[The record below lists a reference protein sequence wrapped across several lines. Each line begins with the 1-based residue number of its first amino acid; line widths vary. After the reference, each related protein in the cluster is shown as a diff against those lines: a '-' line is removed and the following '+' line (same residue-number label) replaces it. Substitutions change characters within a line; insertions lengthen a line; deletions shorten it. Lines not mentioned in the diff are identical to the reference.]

1 MFPLTKTGPDRI
13 TPQPH
18 PPAMTARVMRV
29 IRSAR
34 ACVTPYQNDFEA
46 LHETPMTQIPKRR
59 IAVIGSGISGLA
71 AAWRLSQTDNV
82 TLLEAADRLGGHANT
97 AQIELEGQSFGVD
110 TGFIVYNPRNYPNF
124 VSLMDQLGV
133 ETAESDM
140 SFAASI
146 GNGGFEYS
154 SNPSGLF
161 AQRRNLVRPRMWRM
175 IADIL
180 RLNQHARDSRSTDTS
195 LTLDEFL
202 KEKGYSRAFRE
213 DHILPMCAAIWSSP
227 VDQMRGFP
235 AGSFFRFF
243 LNHGLLQ
250 LTDRP
255 QWRTI
260 AGGSQAYVE
269 ALAEAIDGKIR
280 VGTPVQG
287 LQRSDQGVTVS
298 LADGTREVYD
308 DVVLACHSDQALKLV
323 SDADHEERTLLSAI
337 RYRPNTAVLHTDTR
351 LMPRRRSAWASWNY
365 LERRHGDT
373 NEISLT
379 YWMNRLQPLPVK
391 TPVFVTLNPQ
401 TEPDPGTV
409 LRVDSYEH
417 PIFDQAAISAQSA
430 IGQIQGRGGVWY
442 CGAWLGSGFH
452 EDGLQSGLIVADSL
466 GATPRPWS
474 HSDMNARIAWPGHT
488 TPATSDALP
497 IAAE

>member
-1 MFPLTKTGPDRI
+1 
-13 TPQPH
+13 
-18 PPAMTARVMRV
+18 
-29 IRSAR
+29 
-34 ACVTPYQNDFEA
+34 
-46 LHETPMTQIPKRR
+46 MTQSPKRR
-59 IAVIGSGISGLA
+59 VAVIGSGISGLA
-71 AAWRLSQTDNV
+71 AAWRLSGTHEV
-82 TLLEAADRLGGHANT
+82 TVFEAADRLGGHANT
-97 AQIELEGQSFGVD
+97 ATVELEGRSFGVD

-124 VSLMDQLGV
+124 VSLMDKLDV

-180 RLNQHARDSRSTDTS
+180 RLNQHARDSQSTETS

-202 KEKGYSRAFRE
+202 KEKGYSRTFRE

-235 AGSFFRFF
+235 ADSFFRFF

-260 AGGSQAYVE
+260 AGGSQAYVK
-269 ALAEAIDGKIR
+269 ALAKAIDGSIR
-280 VGTPVQG
+280 VGEPVQG
-287 LQRSDQGVTVS
+287 LQRSEQGVTVS
-298 LADGTREVYD
+298 LSDGTLESFD

-323 SDADHEERTLLSAI
+323 SDADPEERTLLSAI

-365 LERRHGDT
+365 LERRRGDT
-373 NEISLT
+373 HEISLT
-379 YWMNRLQPLPVK
+379 YWMNRLQPLPVE
-391 TPVFVTLNPQ
+391 TPVLVTLNPQ
-401 TEPDPGTV
+401 TEPDPDTV
-409 LRVDSYEH
+409 LRVDSYDH
-417 PIFDQAAISAQSA
+417 PVFDQAAISAQSA
-430 IGQIQGRGGVWY
+430 IGQIQGRGGIWY

-452 EDGLQSGLIVADSL
+452 EDGLQSGLIVADAL
-466 GATPRPWS
+466 GATARPWS
-474 HSDMNARIAWPGHT
+474 RPNMNARIAWPGSASA
-488 TPATSDALP
+488 ATSDALP

>member
-1 MFPLTKTGPDRI
+1 
-13 TPQPH
+13 
-18 PPAMTARVMRV
+18 MTH
-29 IRSAR
+29 
-34 ACVTPYQNDFEA
+34 F
-46 LHETPMTQIPKRR
+46 PKRR

-71 AAWRLSQTDNV
+71 AAWRLSATHDV
-82 TLLEAADRLGGHANT
+82 TLFEASDRLGGHANT

-110 TGFIVYNPRNYPNF
+110 TGFIVFNPRNYPNF
-124 VSLMDQLGV
+124 VGLMDKLEV

-154 SNPSGLF
+154 SNPGGLF

-180 RLNQHARDSRSTDTS
+180 RLNQHARDRQSTNTD

-202 KEKGYSRAFRE
+202 REKGYSRAFRE

-235 AGSFFRFF
+235 AGIFFRFF

-260 AGGSQAYVE
+260 SGGSQTYVK
-269 ALAEAIDGKIR
+269 ALTEAIGGKIR
-280 VGTPVQG
+280 VATPIQR
-287 LQRSDQGVTVS
+287 LQRSEMGVMLS
-298 LADGTREVYD
+298 LTDGSQEIFD
-308 DVVLACHSDQALKLV
+308 DVVLACHSDQALNLLA
-323 SDADHEERTLLSAI
+323 DADPDEKSLLSAV
-337 RYRPNTAVLHTDTR
+337 RYRANTAVLHTDTR

-379 YWMNRLQPLPVK
+379 YWMNRLQPLPVD
-391 TPVFVTLNPQ
+391 TPVLVTLNPQ
-401 TEPDPGTV
+401 TEPDPNKV
-409 LRVDSYEH
+409 LRIDSYDH
-417 PIFDQAAISAQSA
+417 PIFDQAAINAQSA
-430 IGQIQGRGGVWY
+430 IGQIQGRGGIWY

-452 EDGLQSGLIVADSL
+452 EDGLQSGLLVADAL
-466 GATPRPWS
+466 GAPPRPWS
-474 HSDMNARIAWPGHT
+474 HPDMNARIAWPDFAIA
-488 TPATSDALP
+488 ATRDVWP